1 MNQGD
6 NNTEVA
12 KELTLEEMLDQNK
25 QAEEVKRKRIM
36 EIAARHQSE
45 FIDNKYADF
54 EELLGMEEIEKTQ
67 NAKKQPN

>member
-1 MNQGD
+1 MNSALNSGD
-6 NNTEVA
+6 NETAV
-12 KELTLEEMLDQNK
+12 KELTLEEMIDQNK

-67 NAKKQPN
+67 

>member
-1 MNQGD
+1 MNSALNQGD
-6 NNTEVA
+6 TEAAA

-25 QAEEVKRKRIM
+25 QAEEIKRKKIM

-54 EELLGMEEIEKTQ
+54 EELLGMEEIEKT
-67 NAKKQPN
+67 

>member
-1 MNQGD
+1 M
-6 NNTEVA
+6 
-12 KELTLEEMLDQNK
+12 KELTLEEMIDQNK

-54 EELLGMEEIEKTQ
+54 EELLGIEEIEKTQ
-67 NAKKQPN
+67 